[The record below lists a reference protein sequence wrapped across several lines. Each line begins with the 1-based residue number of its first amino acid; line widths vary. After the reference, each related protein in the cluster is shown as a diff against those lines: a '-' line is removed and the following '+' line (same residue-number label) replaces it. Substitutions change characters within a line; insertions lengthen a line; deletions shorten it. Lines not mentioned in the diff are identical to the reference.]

1 MKLLGGTVKPSHTL
15 SKLPET
21 SQSGTPR
28 NGTARMCI
36 TTSKSGN
43 LHTRTDLPKLENT
56 RNILKTH
63 KVSTKIDKI
72 RRIWETEKSEIDM
85 NSANRPICEGP
96 IGVEMY
102 HQNFVQTNS
111 TNSGLEDSPRDVQS
125 QNLTR

>member
-1 MKLLGGTVKPSHTL
+1 MFLSLPHT
-15 SKLPET
+15 S
-21 SQSGTPR
+21 
-28 NGTARMCI
+28 
-36 TTSKSGN
+36 N

-56 RNILKTH
+56 HNLLKTC
-63 KVSTKIDKI
+63 KVSMKIDNI
-72 RRIWETEKSEIDM
+72 RRIWETEKSDINP

-111 TNSGLEDSPRDVQS
+111 TKSGLEDSPRDVQS